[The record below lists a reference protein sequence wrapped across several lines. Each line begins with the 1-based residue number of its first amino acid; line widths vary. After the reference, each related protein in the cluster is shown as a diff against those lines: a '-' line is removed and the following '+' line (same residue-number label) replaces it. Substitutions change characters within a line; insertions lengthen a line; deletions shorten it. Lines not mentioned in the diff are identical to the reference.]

1 MIGCRGAHFVRFLLT
16 VPATEEVTN
25 RFQIGLESRRLV
37 DLAMPKRG
45 RDAEDEMLSDDDGEE
60 VLRQGCVPDP
70 GPVGAEAA
78 AVAAA
83 KKAGKKAGRAAK
95 GGAAKGG
102 VQVDFCFK
110 VFRVD
115 DFGGDTLRRVTGEC
129 VQRAGGGKKTVV
141 GSLEGS
147 LLIRGLSEIG
157 SKRFR
162 FCNFHSICDDI
173 SKEMQEISTTLC
185 NADGS
190 LRPDNIDGLGEAD
203 ASWADEQG
211 FFHLETLEVDE
222 THRHQDLGVRF
233 LRSLLE
239 WLNTDAD
246 VDEMW
251 TFAIVEAGTLESE
264 HDTYRKALLQFA
276 RLGFRQQAF
285 GSSLWYIIPRRVG
298 LLAKSEVG
306 KMEISHIP
314 KAPEVKKGD
323 RPLIAFLDTMS
334 KAKPAADFGKKL
346 DKLCAAGAKVARA
359 LALHHAID
367 IGIRMSA
374 SDIGH
379 LIRLKA
385 DINAKDHVGN
395 TPLHIMAS
403 SWMFGMDPDQT
414 RSLLGGG
421 AHLVYAQ
428 KRYVSCVSRRP
439 KRWSRHASLL
449 PTSTRSGVE
458 EGSGRLQWSHSCTAR
473 AVELQC

>member
-1 MIGCRGAHFVRFLLT
+1 MLSF
-16 VPATEEVTN
+16 
-25 RFQIGLESRRLV
+25 SRV
-37 DLAMPKRG
+37 QDDLAMPKRG
-45 RDAEDEMLSDDDGEE
+45 RDAKEDEMFSDDDGEE
-60 VLRQGCVPDP
+60 ALRQGCVPDP

-83 KKAGKKAGRAAK
+83 NNAGKKTGRAAK
-95 GGAAKGG
+95 DGAAKGG
-102 VQVDFCFK
+102 VHVDFCFK

-115 DFGGDTLRRVTGEC
+115 DFGGDTLRRVTGKC
-129 VQRAGGGKKTVV
+129 VLRAGGGKNTVV

-147 LLIRGLSEIG
+147 LLIRGLSDIG
-157 SKRFR
+157 SMRFR

-173 SKEMQEISTTLC
+173 SEQMQEISTTLC

-190 LRPDNIDGLGEAD
+190 LRPDNIDGLSEAD
-203 ASWADEQG
+203 ASWANEQG
-211 FFHLETLEVDE
+211 FFHLETLKVDE
-222 THRHQDLGVRF
+222 AHRHQDLGVRF

-239 WLNTDAD
+239 WLDTDAD

-251 TFAIVEAGTLESE
+251 TFAVVDAGTMESE
-264 HDTYRKALLQFA
+264 HDAYRKALLQFA

-298 LLAKSEVG
+298 LLPKSEIG
-306 KMEISHIP
+306 KLEISHSP
-314 KAPEVKKGD
+314 KAFEVKKED
-323 RPLIAFLDTMS
+323 RPLIDYLDTMY

-346 DKLCAAGAKVARA
+346 DTMCAAGAKVARA
-359 LALHHAID
+359 LALHHAVA
-367 IGIRMSA
+367 IGIRMTA

-385 DINAKDHVGN
+385 DINAQDHVGN

-403 SWMFGMDPDQT
+403 SWVCGMDPDQT

-421 AHLVYAQ
+421 AHWTYAQ

-439 KRWSRHASLL
+439 KRWSAHASPL
-449 PTSTRSGVE
+449 PTCTWSGVE
-458 EGSGRLQWSHSCTAR
+458 AGSGRLHRSHSS
-473 AVELQC
+473 